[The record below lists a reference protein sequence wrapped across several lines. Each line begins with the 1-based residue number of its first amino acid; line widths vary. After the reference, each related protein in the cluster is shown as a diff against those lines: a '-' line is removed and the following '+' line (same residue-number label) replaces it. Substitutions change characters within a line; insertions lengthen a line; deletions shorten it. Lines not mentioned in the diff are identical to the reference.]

1 LKSGDLP
8 FALSAITVMPR
19 FLVFFVICAAVIGG
33 ATRAADS
40 PRRPPNIVFILTDD
54 QRAGYL
60 GIAGHRV
67 IKTPNIDRI
76 GREGVWFKNAFAVTP
91 LCSPSRASFLTGLY
105 AHQHR
110 VINNDKLGIDVAGF
124 NLLTWPRQL
133 REAGYETAFIGK
145 WHMGFDDSRRPG
157 FDRWLGFK
165 GQGMYIQ
172 GVVNND
178 SHQEQLDGYM
188 TDYLNEQ
195 AVAFV
200 EQKRDKPFALVV
212 HHKAV
217 HYPYLPAKRHESL
230 YADYEF
236 QPPPSN
242 EADLAGKPVLRAK
255 ADRTPSIELEGIAP
269 EPQESRRGR
278 GRQPTSVARDQFRC
292 LASVDDGVGQLFAAL
307 EKTGQLDSTI
317 LIYASDNG
325 YLMGEHGQIDT
336 KRWAYEPSI
345 RVPLVMR
352 YPPLIPAGSVRE
364 QIVANID
371 IAPTMLEL
379 AGVKPLEPMHGQSLV
394 EILRGATAPGRPAL
408 FLEYFVEKVAAKVP
422 AWQCVRSERWKYIH
436 YLDRPES
443 FDELYDLKADPNE
456 WHNLAT
462 EPAAAKHLSE
472 MQSQLAELLLRSR

>member
-1 LKSGDLP
+1 MQRFTMFFLALAALP
-8 FALSAITVMPR
+8 L
-19 FLVFFVICAAVIGG
+19 AASL
-33 ATRAADS
+33 RAADT

-54 QRAGYL
+54 QRADYL
-60 GIAGHRV
+60 GIAGHPV
-67 IKTPNIDRI
+67 VKTPNIDRI

-165 GQGMYIQ
+165 GQGMYID
-172 GVVNND
+172 GVVNDD
-178 SHQEQLDGYM
+178 SHQIQLDGYM

-200 EQKRDKPFALVV
+200 ERKREKPFALVL

-236 QPPPSN
+236 QPPPTDP
-242 EADLAGKPVLRAK
+242 ADLAGKPVLTTK
-255 ADRTPSIELEGIAP
+255 PQRTPTIEMEGIAP

-278 GRQPTSVARDQFRC
+278 GRQPSSVARDQFRC
-292 LASVDDGVGQLFAAL
+292 LASVDEGVGQLFVAL
-307 EKTGQLDSTI
+307 EKTGQLDNTI
-317 LIYASDNG
+317 VIYSSDNG
-325 YLMGEHGQIDT
+325 YLMGEHRQFDT

-371 IAPTMLEL
+371 IAPTLL
-379 AGVKPLEPMHGQSLV
+379 QIAGVKPLEPMHGQSLMD
-394 EILRGATAPGRPAL
+394 ILRGATAPGRAEL
-408 FLEYFVEKVAAKVP
+408 LLEYFVEKVAAQVP
-422 AWQCVRSERWKYIH
+422 AWQCVRTERWKYIH

-443 FDELYDLKADPNE
+443 FDELYDLKSDPNE
-456 WHNLAT
+456 WHNLAMQ
-462 EPAAAKHLSE
+462 PANATQLSE
-472 MQSQLAELLLRSR
+472 MQGQLAELLRKSR